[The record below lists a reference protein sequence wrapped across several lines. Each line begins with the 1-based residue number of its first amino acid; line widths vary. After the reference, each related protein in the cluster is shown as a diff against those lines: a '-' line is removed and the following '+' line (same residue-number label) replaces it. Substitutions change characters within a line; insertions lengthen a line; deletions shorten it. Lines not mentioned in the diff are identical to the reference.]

1 MKRNS
6 LSLRKTLKSS
16 KHSQFVL
23 HSNNEEY
30 YVDIDLSS
38 KTVAVKFDTGI
49 IFRKGNTAKL
59 DLVTHKI
66 DFIDGDNYD
75 YKVYNFLSGISGD
88 DMFSIYDSISGVANL
103 YDSFDVFSI
112 KNRGS
117 YVVENIR
124 Y

>member
-1 MKRNS
+1 M
-6 LSLRKTLKSS
+6 
-16 KHSQFVL
+16 
-23 HSNNEEY
+23 
-30 YVDIDLSS
+30 
-38 KTVAVKFDTGI
+38 AVKFDTGI

-75 YKVYNFLSGISGD
+75 YRVYNFLSGISGD
-88 DMFSIYDSISGVANL
+88 DMFSIYDSVFGISALRGTRGDTAHTHTSL
-103 YDSFDVFSI
+103 CTLTDGTAFSFDGEKLFRIS
-112 KNRGS
+112 RGS